1 MCTRYF
7 LDIGTLIGDMPPPPL
22 DADIEMA
29 KAAIGEERHQMQILT
44 GMRQGRLVIKF
55 SMELH
60 D

>member
-29 KAAIGEERHQMQILT
+29 KAAIGEERHQM
-44 GMRQGRLVIKF
+44 
-55 SMELH
+55 
-60 D
+60 